1 MSRITV
7 DPLAKTIEVDD
18 YIYLHSATDFVIR
31 NATARN
37 FALTVSTHQG
47 IILFRVD
54 NFVDDGT
61 GLNYRTNLES
71 DGLLKAFR
79 HVPKSGCRRFLL
91 NVHDRNASFSVQFS
105 GEIMV
110 WNDIASSM
118 DMSAYAL
125 KTELF
130 SGNYSDLTGA
140 PDLSVYALKTELPTI
155 PDLSV
160 YALKTELFSGNYSD
174 LTGAPDLSVYAL
186 KTELPTIPDLSVYA
200 LKTELFS
207 GNYSDLT
214 GAPDLSVYALKTELP
229 TIPDLSVYALKTE
242 VGLQG
247 PQGAAAISF
256 AVLTAVTDEATFAGT
271 AQLVNA
277 DGTAGETVNIVYDFA
292 VPASGE

>member
-160 YALKTELFSGNYSD
+160 YALKTE
-174 LTGAPDLSVYAL
+174 
-186 KTELPTIPDLSVYA
+186 
-200 LKTELFS
+200 
-207 GNYSDLT
+207 
-214 GAPDLSVYALKTELP
+214 
-229 TIPDLSVYALKTE
+229 

>member
-140 PDLSVYALKTELPTI
+140 PDLSVYALKTE
-155 PDLSV
+155 
-160 YALKTELFSGNYSD
+160 
-174 LTGAPDLSVYAL
+174 
-186 KTELPTIPDLSVYA
+186 
-200 LKTELFS
+200 
-207 GNYSDLT
+207 
-214 GAPDLSVYALKTELP
+214 
-229 TIPDLSVYALKTE
+229 